1 MSNPSDPI
9 TTEVIRNAFNAI
21 ADDMSRVLGRS
32 AFSPVIYECKDYGVG
47 LFNEKVETLGQA
59 PGHPLFIG
67 GLDWGVQSVVDK
79 YGLEN
84 LNPGDVFVVN
94 DSYITGMHLNDT
106 DIIRVLTYKDEPV
119 GFAGI
124 RAHWAD
130 VGTAD
135 PGYPVDTTEIFQEG
149 LRLGPTRIVEK
160 GRFVRDIV
168 DILCMNSREPRSIMG
183 DLNAQLAATNMGQR
197 RYAKLIDRF
206 SLDVVRECTRRIFES
221 TEAKYRAFFARIPDG
236 VYEAEGW
243 ADNDFVTDEPVLVR
257 VKVTVSEDRMTI
269 DTTGSSAQRPGNINC
284 GFATSASAA
293 RLAVAFLYPA
303 TAPEVNHG
311 SFRALE
317 VIAEPGSIF
326 AARQPAACMHPHPVM
341 LLLDL
346 VIRALAPVLPE
357 NVAAGL
363 PGDSWNV
370 LFMGEHPESKAF
382 FCSMEALDGG
392 WGASFK
398 EDGESAIIHSA
409 AGDFRNV
416 PVETLESRY
425 PILVHSLRMGRDS
438 GGAGKYRGGLNVV
451 KEYKPLTDCKLT
463 LHFDRVKTPSWGLF
477 GGHDGAAPR
486 VTVHPVDSDEKT
498 ELLKVEQFPVK
509 KHSRVVTET
518 GGGGGYGNPLE
529 RDPERVRADVMD
541 GYVSREAARDIYGV
555 VLEDEGDRI
564 DRELT
569 KKLRQ
574 DKARDGARRGPE

>member
-1 MSNPSDPI
+1 MSTRVDPV

-135 PGYPVDTTEIFQEG
+135 PGYPVDTSEIFQEG
-149 LRLGPTRIVEK
+149 LRLGPTRIAERGK
-160 GRFVRDIV
+160 LVRDIV
-168 DILCMNSREPRSIMG
+168 DILCMNSREPKSIMG

-197 RYAKLIDRF
+197 RYVDLIDRF
-206 SLDVVRECTRRIFES
+206 GLDVVRECTRKIFET
-221 TEAKYRAFFARIPDG
+221 TEAKYRAFISQIPDG

-243 ADNDFVTDEPVLVR
+243 ADNDFITEDPILVR
-257 VKVTVSEDRMTI
+257 VKVTVAGDEMTV
-269 DTTGSSAQRPGNINC
+269 DTTGSSPQRPGNINC

-293 RLAVAFLYPA
+293 RLAVAFLYPS

-311 SFRALE
+311 SFMPLRM
-317 VIAEPGSIF
+317 VAEPGSIF

-346 VIRALAPVLPE
+346 VIKALAPVLPE

-370 LFMGEHPESKAF
+370 LFMGEHPETKSF

-392 WGASFK
+392 WGANYR
-398 EDGESAIIHSA
+398 EDGESALIHSA

-425 PILVHSLRMGRDS
+425 PILVDSLRVGTDS
-438 GGAGKYRGGLNVV
+438 GGAGKFRGGLNVV
-451 KEYKPLTDCKLT
+451 KEYTPLTDCKLT

-477 GGHDGAAPR
+477 GGHDGAVPNVKVR
-486 VTVHPVDSDEKT
+486 DIESGEETK
-498 ELLKVEQFPVK
+498 LLKIEQFAVK
-509 KHSRVVTET
+509 KGSRVVTVT
-518 GGGGGYGNPLE
+518 GGGGGYGDPLE
-529 RDPERVRADVMD
+529 RDPEMVRADVMD
-541 GYVSREAARDIYGV
+541 GFVSREAARDTYGV
-555 VLEDEGDRI
+555 IIADDNFQI
-564 DRELT
+564 DLKET
-569 KKLRQ
+569 KKLRES
-574 DKARDGARRGPE
+574 KT